1 LPEWSKPFFYGSD
14 FLFTSLKRYRNVF
27 CINNIEKERGMSKE
41 GNIQGNEEI
50 IQKIRAITPLK
61 YIRDDDLKGLLR
73 SSRMIKYDPDEIIIS
88 EGENSRWIYFLIT
101 GEAGIKKEGEI
112 IGSLKRCG
120 DLFGEMSIIDNLP
133 RSATIVA
140 LTNTV
145 CLAIDTSY
153 AEKLKGHEKNAFNS
167 ILYRI
172 FAEILAERLR
182 KMDEE
187 MLRVKNENYRLI
199 TEIEMIKSGSK
210 VEMLP

>member
-1 LPEWSKPFFYGSD
+1 MNRIK
-14 FLFTSLKRYRNVF
+14 K
-27 CINNIEKERGMSKE
+27 EKLMGKA

-61 YIRDDDLKGLLR
+61 FVRDDDLKGLLK
-73 SSRMIKYDPDEIIIS
+73 SSRMIKYEPDEIIIS
-88 EGENSRWIYFLIT
+88 EGENSRWIYFLIK

-120 DLFGEMSIIDNLP
+120 DLFGEMGIIDNSP

-140 LTNTV
+140 LASTV

-153 AEKLKGHEKNAFNS
+153 AEKLKGHEKNAFNA

-187 MLRVKNENYRLI
+187 LLRVKNENYRLI
-199 TEIEMIKSGSK
+199 TEIEMMRSGTNA
-210 VEMLP
+210 EMLP

>member
-1 LPEWSKPFFYGSD
+1 
-14 FLFTSLKRYRNVF
+14 
-27 CINNIEKERGMSKE
+27 MSVA

-61 YIRDDDLKGLLR
+61 LIRDDDLKGLLK
-73 SSRMIKYDPDEIIIS
+73 SSRMIKYDPDEIIFS
-88 EGENSRWIYFLIT
+88 EGETSRWIYFLIT
-101 GEAGIKKEGEI
+101 GEAGIRKEGEI

-120 DLFGEMSIIDNLP
+120 DIFGEMGIIDNSP
-133 RSATIVA
+133 RSATIIA

-153 AEKLKGHEKNAFNS
+153 AEKLRGNEKNAFNS

-172 FAEILAERLR
+172 FSEILAERLR
-182 KMDEE
+182 KTDEE
-187 MLRVKNENYRLI
+187 LLKVKNDNYRLI
-199 TEIEMIKSGSK
+199 AEIEMMKSEIN